1 MTTPRKEYPYQES
14 PKVQHIQAT
23 LVRLGM
29 QKLESR
35 YIAREIAKNLD
46 NYLTVMDAVAQRVPY
61 NTAVRPTQTAW
72 RSHANV

>member
-1 MTTPRKEYPYQES
+1 MTTPRKEYPYQEA
-14 PKVQHIQAT
+14 PKVQRIQET

-35 YIAREIAKNLD
+35 YIAREIAQNLD
-46 NYLTVMDAVAQRVPY
+46 NYLTVMDAVGKRVPY
-61 NTAVRPTQTAW
+61 TTAVRPTQTAW